1 MGSKITEINKET
13 FWQLIEETK
22 NQCGQDMDASISWI
36 KKELLS
42 MPPEQSLQ
50 FHTIMH
56 GYRDAADKY
65 GLWTVATLIKEYGC
79 SDDGFIDFRAW
90 LIAQGKDVY
99 MAALENPDS
108 LAKVEKYGDCAF
120 ESLNYVGD
128 EAYHELTGRSA
139 YEDCTPEMEER
150 VLEEI
155 SGEIKYHPLIE
166 YPLQPPDV
174 VTVYPEIGDMIM
186 KTHGIRFFSKDSSI
200 WDTSL
205 PELKAMVEKGAAEVR
220 KLKKAKQKNRDKP
233 QKRNDPSR

>member
-1 MGSKITEINKET
+1 M
-13 FWQLIEETK
+13 
-22 NQCGQDMDASISWI
+22 
-36 KKELLS
+36 
-42 MPPEQSLQ
+42 
-50 FHTIMH
+50 
-56 GYRDAADKY
+56 ADR
-65 GLWTVATLIKEYGC
+65 T
-79 SDDGFIDFRAW
+79 
-90 LIAQGKDVY
+90 GKRIY
-99 MAALENPDS
+99 MAVLENPDS

-120 ESLNYVGD
+120 ESLNCVGD

-174 VTVYPEIGDMIM
+174 VTVYPEIGDIIM

-200 WDTSL
+200 WNTSL

-220 KLKKAKQKNRDKP
+220 KLKMAKQKNRDKP
-233 QKRNDPSR
+233 QKQNDPSR

>member
-50 FHTIMH
+50 FHTIMYE
-56 GYRDAADKY
+56 YRDAADKY

-79 SDDGFIDFRAW
+79 SDDGFMDFRAW
-90 LIAQGKDVY
+90 LIAQGKDIY

-108 LAKVEKYGDCAF
+108 LAKVEKYGDCEF

-128 EAYHELTGRSA
+128 EAYRELTGRSV

-150 VLEEI
+150 VLEKI

-200 WDTSL
+200 WNTSL
-205 PELKAMVEKGAAEVR
+205 PELKAMVEKGVAEVR